1 MRPRTL
7 FALALVLSS
16 SLLLAKTKNKIPELV
31 THAKY
36 VYVTAYNGDQ
46 FAGNVIPA
54 DRDAITDVQDSLR
67 KWGYYKI
74 AYKPDDADIIVLVRK
89 GRYAAAQPGT
99 VIHAGSDRP
108 RPSVEVGANNDA
120 ANDPDDELSVH
131 DAKQG
136 LDSPPLWLGRMQ
148 DGLNAPQPRL
158 VQQLRGAVESSLKKK
173 P

>member
-1 MRPRTL
+1 MSRRAL
-7 FALALVLSS
+7 FALALIFCS

-31 THAKY
+31 TNAKY

-54 DRDAITDVQDSLR
+54 DGEALTAVQNALR
-67 KWGYYKI
+67 NWGYYKI
-74 AYKPDDADIIVLVRK
+74 AYKPEDADIIMLVRK
-89 GRYAAAQPGT
+89 GRYASAQPGT
-99 VIHAGSDRP
+99 IIHAGSNR
-108 RPSVEVGANNDA
+108 RPSAEAGANDDA
-120 ANDPDDELSVH
+120 SNDPDDELSLH

-136 LDSPPLWLGRMQ
+136 VDSPPLWLGRMH

-158 VQQLRGAVESSLKKK
+158 VQQLRSAVEASLKKK

>member
-1 MRPRTL
+1 MSRRAL
-7 FALALVLSS
+7 FALALIFCS

-31 THAKY
+31 TNAKY

-54 DRDAITDVQDSLR
+54 DREALTDVQDALR
-67 KWGYYKI
+67 NWGYYKI
-74 AYKPDDADIIVLVRK
+74 AYKPEDADIIMLVRK
-89 GRYAAAQPGT
+89 GRYASAQPGT
-99 VIHAGSDRP
+99 IIHAGSNR
-108 RPSVEVGANNDA
+108 RPSAEAGANDDA

-136 LDSPPLWLGRMQ
+136 VDSPPLWLGRMH

-158 VQQLRGAVESSLKKK
+158 VQQLRSAVEASLKKK